1 MQKKTCAL
9 AGLAVAVTGGVLLTG
24 SPAYAQSSLVQG
36 HRHHHYSSNRNY
48 NVNRN
53 RNHNRVVVRVN
64 VHNSNR
70 NFAVADRGRERDFDD
85 SGFLFRR
92 RCHFGCGFDN
102 GFRRGGRDFDDGD
115 RDEGGGDRIVVG
127 NDIRSLGAGD

>member
-24 SPAYAQSSLVQG
+24 SPSYAQSTLVQG
-36 HRHHHYSSNRNY
+36 HRHHHYSSRNF

-70 NFAVADRGRERDFDD
+70 NFAVADRERDFDD

-92 RCHFGCGFDN
+92 RCHFGCGFNRFDD
-102 GFRRGGRDFDDGD
+102 GFRRGRDFDDGD
-115 RDEGGGDRIVVG
+115 RDEGGDRIIVG
-127 NDIRSLGAGD
+127 NDFRSLGAGD